1 MLSERFQPMLSERF
15 RHPVQWYWMY
25 VLIAMDEQC
34 GSGAWMPPIIG
45 YDSSVHDDVSESS

>member
-25 VLIAMDEQC
+25 VLIAMDEQR
-34 GSGAWMPPIIG
+34 GSGMDKMPHG
-45 YDSSVHDDVSESS
+45 RDDSLRVKDDVV